1 MMKKINKVKIRINGK
16 IFNLKPKMT
25 LKDVIIK
32 YKIPLKKV
40 AIELNKKIVN
50 KQQIGK
56 IKIKNLDK
64 IEIVHFIGG
73 G

>member
-1 MMKKINKVKIRINGK
+1 MKKINKVKIEINGK
-16 IFNLKPKMT
+16 KFLIKPKMT
-25 LKDVIIK
+25 LKDVIAK
-32 YKIPLKKV
+32 YKIPVKKV
-40 AIELNKKIVN
+40 AIEINEKIVN
-50 KQQIGK
+50 KQNLQK